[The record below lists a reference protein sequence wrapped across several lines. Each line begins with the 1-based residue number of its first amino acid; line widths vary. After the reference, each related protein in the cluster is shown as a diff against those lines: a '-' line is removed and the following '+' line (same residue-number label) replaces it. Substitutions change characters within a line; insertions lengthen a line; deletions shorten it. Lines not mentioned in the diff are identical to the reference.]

1 MKEKNVNDNDNDS
14 ENEEKIKDEKRDDLV
29 YEYDLQ
35 YLSGIREGL
44 LAKEIA
50 EGLNDMKSIRYY
62 FSISLEYSERYIR
75 EIYRKVRET
84 PEHKIKK
91 SRGALF
97 TYLIRKYEHRDTD
110 D

>member
-1 MKEKNVNDNDNDS
+1 MKEKNVNDNDI
-14 ENEEKIKDEKRDDLV
+14 EKEEKGQDEKRDDLV

-35 YLSGIREGL
+35 YFSGIREGL

-62 FSISLEYSERYIR
+62 FSIALEYSERYIR
-75 EIYRKVRET
+75 EIYRKVKET
-84 PEHKIKK
+84 PEHKIKR

-97 TYLIRKYEHRDTD
+97 TYLIRKYEHLDTD